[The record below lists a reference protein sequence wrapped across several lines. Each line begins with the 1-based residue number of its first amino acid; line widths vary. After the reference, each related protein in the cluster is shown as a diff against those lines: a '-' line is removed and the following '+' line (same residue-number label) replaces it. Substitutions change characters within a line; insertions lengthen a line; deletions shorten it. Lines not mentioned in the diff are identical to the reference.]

1 LRCRKYQ
8 LSLSIYLSVGYFTN
22 QIISTIF
29 ILMHLHQNGITRRN
43 LFMKKF
49 IIILLLSGVFLSTSV
64 NFAIADTVKSKISQ
78 KQMTKV
84 NLNTAS
90 LEQLVSLSGVGTKK
104 ALAIIEYRKKNGK
117 FKSVDDLV
125 NVKGVGK
132 KMLVKLKDQV
142 KTS

>member
-1 LRCRKYQ
+1 MKNL
-8 LSLSIYLSVGYFTN
+8 IY
-22 QIISTIF
+22 
-29 ILMHLHQNGITRRN
+29 
-43 LFMKKF
+43 
-49 IIILLLSGVFLSTSV
+49 ILLLSSIYLTVTATFS
-64 NFAIADTVKSKISQ
+64 IADTAKSKISQ

-90 LEQLVSLSGVGTKK
+90 LEQLVSLPGVGKKK
-104 ALAIIEYRKKNGK
+104 AAAIIEYRTKNGK

-132 KMLVKLKDQV
+132 KMLDKLRGLI